1 MAKRPSMFLGLVKER
16 PSVSLCLGLGPKH
29 VSVWARCRERDMF
42 FVVTCCFGCHVN
54 DDQVGGGN

>member
-1 MAKRPSMFLGLVKER
+1 MAKAKHVSGFGNKER

-42 FVVTCCFGCHVN
+42 FVVTCCVL
-54 DDQVGGGN
+54 DAM

>member
-42 FVVTCCFGCHVN
+42 FVVTCSRVI
-54 DDQVGGGN
+54 GGQLRVPG